1 MGVGQGRFD
10 DTAIAGVPQ
19 RRQPRLSRLFLRIAR
34 RSGDRVSVRSIHD
47 ALGERGFAA
56 LLVVFAAFNL
66 IPMPPGVSTFLG
78 LPMVV
83 VAAQM
88 MCGSRRAW
96 LPAFVMDRSIS
107 ADQFRS
113 AMGWVVPRLV
123 RLERIIRP
131 RYWPF
136 WRRQGDYVIGFLA
149 LVLAIVVTLPIPL
162 GNWLPAFSTVL
173 LGLSLVERDGL
184 LFAVGSAVGA
194 AALTVTAIVV
204 GSAGAATY
212 AALGWI
218 F

>member
-1 MGVGQGRFD
+1 MGGQQSSFD
-10 DTAIAGVPQ
+10 ETAISGVPQ
-19 RRQPRLSRLFLRIAR
+19 QHPARLSRLFIRIAR
-34 RSGDRVSVRSIHD
+34 RSGDRVSVRCIHD
-47 ALGERGFAA
+47 ALEERGFAA
-56 LLVVFAAFNL
+56 LLVIFAAFNL
-66 IPMPPGVSTFLG
+66 IPMPPGASTFLG

-107 ADQFRS
+107 AAQFRS
-113 AMGWVVPRLV
+113 ALGWVVPRLI

-136 WRRQGDYVIGFLA
+136 WRSQGDRVIGFLA
-149 LVLAIVVTLPIPL
+149 FVMSIVVTLPIPL
-162 GNWLPAFSTVL
+162 GNWLPAFSTAL
-173 LGLSLVERDGL
+173 LALSLVERDGL
-184 LFAVGSAVGA
+184 LFVVASVVGV
-194 AALTVTAIVV
+194 AALAVTALVI

>member
-1 MGVGQGRFD
+1 MGDRQSSFD
-10 DTAIAGVPQ
+10 VTAISSVAQ
-19 RRQPRLSRLFLRIAR
+19 RRPARLSRLFMGIAR
-34 RSGDRVSVRSIHD
+34 RSGDRVSVRCIHD
-47 ALGERGFAA
+47 ALGDRGFAA

-66 IPMPPGVSTFLG
+66 IPMPPGASTFLG

-88 MCGSRRAW
+88 MCGRRQAW
-96 LPAFVMDRSIS
+96 LPAFILDRSIS

-113 AMGWVVPRLV
+113 AMGWGVPRLV
-123 RLERIIRP
+123 RLERLIRP

-136 WRRQGDYVIGFLA
+136 WRRQGDCVVGFLG
-149 LVLAIVVTLPIPL
+149 LVMAVVVTLPIPL

-184 LFAVGSAVGA
+184 LFAAGSVVGV
-194 AALTVTAIVV
+194 AALTVTAVVV

>member
-1 MGVGQGRFD
+1 MDGQQGSFD
-10 DTAIAGVPQ
+10 GAATAGLPQ
-19 RRQPRLSRLFLRIAR
+19 QRPPRLSRLFVRIAR
-34 RSGDRVSVRSIHD
+34 RSGDRVSVRCIHD

-56 LLVVFAAFNL
+56 LLIVFAAFNL
-66 IPMPPGVSTFLG
+66 IPMPPGASTFLG

-96 LPAFVMDRSIS
+96 LPGFVMDRSIS

-113 AMGWVVPRLV
+113 ALAWMVPRLV
-123 RLERIIRP
+123 RLERIVRP

-136 WRRQGDYVIGFLA
+136 WRRQGDCVIGFLA
-149 LVLAIVVTLPIPL
+149 FVMAIVVTLPIPL

-173 LGLSLVERDGL
+173 LGLSLAERDGL
-184 LFAVGSAVGA
+184 LFAIGSAVGV
-194 AALTVTAIVV
+194 AALTITAIVV

-212 AALGWI
+212 AALGWM

>member
-1 MGVGQGRFD
+1 MGDQRSNFD
-10 DTAIAGVPQ
+10 EVAIAGVAQ
-19 RRQPRLSRLFLRIAR
+19 RRPARLSRLFMRIAR
-34 RSGDRVSVRSIHD
+34 RPGERVSVRCIHD

-66 IPMPPGVSTFLG
+66 IPMPPGASTFLG

-113 AMGWVVPRLV
+113 AMGWVVPRLI

-136 WRRQGDYVIGFLA
+136 WRRQGDCVIGFLA
-149 LVLAIVVTLPIPL
+149 LVMAVVVTLPIPL
-162 GNWLPAFSTVL
+162 GNWLPAFSTAL
-173 LGLSLVERDGL
+173 MGLSLVERDGL
-184 LFAVGSAVGA
+184 LFAVGSLVGV
-194 AALTVTAIVV
+194 AALTVTAVVV

-212 AALGWI
+212 AALGWL